1 MNTSATWWQNI
12 VIKLDTNPD
21 IELGP
26 EPEVDLEDS
35 KVGKVFA

>member
-1 MNTSATWWQNI
+1 MNTSATWWVNI

-21 IELGP
+21 IELGLAP
-26 EPEVDLEDS
+26 EIDLEDS